1 MSAPPT
7 LREIF
12 AGATWKVRARLVVDL
27 ATPWGVHWLRDTARK
42 RRAIGRIEAGRRTQ
56 ALAPD
61 RRYEEAVAFLLD
73 RGLDEREVREGSMPQ
88 ASLEYVAGILGER
101 LRTDRPL
108 AALHVGNFVGVSLCW
123 LSWYLRD
130 LNADSVVVSVD
141 PNVSHRGIDAP
152 QQLVLALLHHFGL
165 LDSNL
170 IVPGW
175 TLEGDALE
183 GLACEN
189 ALTSLGRVA
198 PRRFDLVL
206 LDGNH
211 EEEHLERE
219 LTAVRGLLADDGVVV
234 FDDVDER
241 TFAGIVRVFERALAD
256 ESFAGLGQN
265 GRVGLL
271 QLTGKAL

>member
-12 AGATWKVRARLVVDL
+12 AGATWRARARLVVDL

-42 RRAIGRIEAGRRTQ
+42 RRAMGRIEAGRRRQ
-56 ALAPD
+56 ALAAD
-61 RRYEEAVAFLLD
+61 RRYEDAVAFLLE

-88 ASLEYVAGILGER
+88 ASLEYVAEILGER
-101 LRTDRPL
+101 LRTGRPV

-123 LSWYLRD
+123 LSWHLRD
-130 LNADSVVVSVD
+130 LHPDSVVVSVD
-141 PNVSHRGIDAP
+141 PDIPHRGIDHP
-152 QQLVLALLHHFGL
+152 QQHVLALLHHFGV

-183 GLACEN
+183 GMACEN
-189 ALTSLGRVA
+189 ALASLGRVA

-219 LTAVRGLLADDGVVV
+219 LAAVRDLLADDGVVV
-234 FDDVDER
+234 FDDVDEA

-256 ESFAGLGQN
+256 ESFAGLGQD

-271 QLTGKAL
+271 QLDRAAL